1 VKNFLVA
8 LSIVVA
14 GISVPGNSASAT
26 EVCLAKFQDSDW
38 RDGQPNGVV
47 LNSDLILSK
56 SSVSFVNLNG
66 DYFKI
71 NFRPEDFRYIKF
83 RIKAGL
89 SQTYFLN
96 SNSKLSFMWVYEG
109 KSCLPRVIEIEAN
122 AVEPTQEFSVA
133 ALELW
138 ANNLRASD
146 TFFPLNFKEIELA
159 KEIFLKAREYVYNN
173 PRVIVKY
180 RDFEAVKNLTF
191 DDYRGNER
199 FEFPQRI
206 INDDIQSLITS
217 EYKSENPT
225 YLKNLKHAFLQLQA
239 YSPDGCIRFH
249 INDIIRQQKGLEGK
263 SSLYSPQG
271 FGFYYFPKKQD
282 CKFNLVYFNQDYDQV
297 IPLGQIILRPVVEQ
311 SNATI
316 GKKTTI
322 TCIKGKVTK
331 KFTAIKPKC
340 PTGYRKK

>member
-1 VKNFLVA
+1 MKNFLVA

-26 EVCLAKFQDSDW
+26 EVCLANFQDSDW
-38 RDGQPNGVV
+38 KLGQPNNVF

-56 SSVSFVNLNG
+56 ASVSFVNLKG

-83 RIKAGL
+83 KIKAGL

-96 SNSKLSFMWVYEG
+96 SNSKLSFVWVYEG
-109 KSCLPRVIEIEAN
+109 KSCLTRVVEIDAN

-138 ANNLRASD
+138 ANNLSGLDGTR
-146 TFFPLNFKEIELA
+146 FNFKEIALA
-159 KEIFLKAREYVYNN
+159 KEIFLRASEYVSNN
-173 PRVIVKY
+173 PKVSVKY
-180 RDFEAVKNLTF
+180 RDFETVKNLTF
-191 DDYRGNER
+191 DDYRENER
-199 FEFPQRI
+199 FEFPQRTI
-206 INDDIQSLITS
+206 SDYIQSFISS

-225 YLKNLKHAFLQLQA
+225 YLKNLKYVFLQLQA

-249 INDIIRQQKGLEGK
+249 INEIIRQQDGLEGK
-263 SSLYSPQG
+263 DSLYSPRPY
-271 FGFYYFPKKQD
+271 GFYYFPKKQD
-282 CKFNLVYFNQDYDQV
+282 CKVNLVYLDENLEAILF
-297 IPLGQIILRPVVEQ
+297 GQIILQPVVAQ
-311 SNATI
+311 SSSTI

-331 KFTAIKPKC
+331 KVTAVKPKC
-340 PTGYRKK
+340 PAGYRKK